1 MKKILLVSTA
11 FGVLLSSS
19 ILLAADDEAPQ
30 WEYTGDTGP
39 DHWGEL
45 SEDWST
51 CNTGQSQS
59 PIDIVFTEAGEG
71 DEIML
76 DYKPSGISVVNNGHT
91 IQQNFDTGST
101 MQSGGST
108 YDLVQFH
115 FHSPSE
121 HTFNGAHFPLEVH
134 LVHADKEGNLAVL
147 GVMFEEGEAN
157 ETLEKVWQV
166 IPEKSDM
173 TNTSEQKL
181 NAHDLLPGNM
191 DFALYSG
198 SLTTPPCSEDVRWHV
213 VREPLQVSK
222 MQLKKFQ
229 DVISANNRPILPLN
243 GRTVKTVSD

>member
-1 MKKILLVSTA
+1 MKKTLLVSAA

-19 ILLAADDEAPQ
+19 VLLAADDGTPH

-39 DHWGEL
+39 AHWGEL
-45 SEDWST
+45 SENWST
-51 CNTGQSQS
+51 CSTGQSQS
-59 PIDIVFTEAGEG
+59 PIDIIFTAAGEG
-71 DEIML
+71 DDIML

-91 IQQNFDTGST
+91 IQQNFDAGST

-121 HTFNGAHFPLEVH
+121 HTFNGKHFPLEVH
-134 LVHADKEGNLAVL
+134 LVHADKAGNLAVV

-166 IPEKSDM
+166 MPEKADM
-173 TNTSEQKL
+173 TNTSEQKF
-181 NAHDLLPGNM
+181 NAHDLLPKDI

-198 SLTTPPCSEDVRWHV
+198 SLTTPPCSEGVRWHV
-213 VREPLQVSK
+213 VQEPLEVS
-222 MQLKKFQ
+222 QLQIKKFQ

-243 GRTVKTVSD
+243 GRTVKTVDD